1 MPWNQL
7 NLIKTSFIAYIR
19 SNLALISILC
29 ATILTDQIGYLEV
42 EEWQRLA
49 EMHHQLYWQSW
60 LRPDDLLALLNLL
73 FSPLYA
79 HCPPAEICN
88 TAGQFWPSWLICL
101 DTILAHKINW
111 KNLSSIFCVSEREF
125 SELVQIKHSSM
136 LCMVGRINQYP
147 FKCLQQFLWSTDR
160 MFMIGEEPFLS
171 GAGLLTA
178 GWLPSHWPRYPP
190 RRTDGPNGHG
200 RPTNHRHLTCGRSRR
215 RRLELTSLLSDKRQ
229 KRFRCLLGKLN
240 FKVVLVFRDGGRC
253 SALNC

>member
-1 MPWNQL
+1 MKSAQFNK
-7 NLIKTSFIAYIR
+7 NFIAYIR
-19 SNLALISILC
+19 SKLALISILP

-60 LRPDDLLALLNLL
+60 VRPDDLLALLNLL

-79 HCPPAEICN
+79 HCPPAEIRN
-88 TAGQFWPSWLICL
+88 TAGQIWPSWLICL

-111 KNLSSIFCVSEREF
+111 IHLSSIFLCQWTR
-125 SELVQIKHSSM
+125 VQWTSPNQAFKHAMYGWKDSSTPFQM
-136 LCMVGRINQYP
+136 SAAVPLNQ
-147 FKCLQQFLWSTDR
+147 DR

-171 GAGLLTA
+171 GAGLLSA
-178 GWLPSHWPRYPP
+178 GWLPSNWPCCPPP
-190 RRTDGPNGHG
+190 RRTDGPNGHS
-200 RPTNHRHLTCGRSRR
+200 RPTNHRHLSCGRSRR
-215 RRLELTSLLSDKRQ
+215 RRLELTSLFSYKRH
-229 KRFRCLLGKLN
+229 KHFRCLLGKLD